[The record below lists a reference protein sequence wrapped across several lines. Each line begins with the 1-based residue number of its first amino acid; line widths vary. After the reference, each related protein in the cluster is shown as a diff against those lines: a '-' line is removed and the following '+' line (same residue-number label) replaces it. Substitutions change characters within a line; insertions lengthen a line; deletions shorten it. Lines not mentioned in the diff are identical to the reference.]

1 MDNNTIYNVKNR
13 SAGMLLYTIP
23 EDGIRREFAPGE
35 TKKIKFDELEKLSYQ
50 SGGKELMSEYMQIQS
65 AEVLDEL
72 NINVEPE
79 YHYSEED
86 IIKIMQ
92 TGSQD
97 EWLDMLDFAPDGVME
112 LIRSLSVSV
121 PLTNLNKIESL
132 KKKTGFDVSKALA
145 NIRAEKEDENTEKE
159 EAPARRVKPA
169 TIEGR
174 RTTPKYNV
182 VSKSD
187 K

>member
-1 MDNNTIYNVKNR
+1 
-13 SAGMLLYTIP
+13 
-23 EDGIRREFAPGE
+23 
-35 TKKIKFDELEKLSYQ
+35 
-50 SGGKELMSEYMQIQS
+50 
-65 AEVLDEL
+65 
-72 NINVEPE
+72 
-79 YHYSEED
+79 
-86 IIKIMQ
+86 MQ

-169 TIEGR
+169 TTEGR